1 MKNIIETERLILRE
15 WKENDAQSLFE
26 GLSNFETAKN
36 LTVPFPYTLDNA
48 KDFIS
53 RHLKNS
59 LKSFTFAITLKETGE
74 VIGGTSLD
82 FYPEINKYKGGIW
95 LNQKFTGFGYGTETW
110 IARAKFA
117 FEELKVNEL
126 ENGFFEFNE
135 ISKKMQQKIGY
146 KIVGKR
152 DNFSQAL
159 NKPVTEII
167 TILTKED
174 FYNFLN
180 KK

>member
-1 MKNIIETERLILRE
+1 MKDIIETERLILRE
-15 WKENDAQSLFE
+15 WKETDAEALFN

-36 LTVPFPYTLDNA
+36 LTVPFPYKLEYA

-117 FEELKVNEL
+117 FEELNVEEL

-152 DNFSQAL
+152 ENFSNAL

-167 TILTKED
+167 TLLTKED
-174 FYNFLN
+174 FYKYLN
-180 KK
+180 NK